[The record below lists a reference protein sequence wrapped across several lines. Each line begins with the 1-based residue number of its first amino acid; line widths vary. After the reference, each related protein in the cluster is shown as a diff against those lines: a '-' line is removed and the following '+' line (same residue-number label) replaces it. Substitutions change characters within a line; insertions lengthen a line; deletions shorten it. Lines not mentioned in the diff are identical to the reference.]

1 VDLSTAIK
9 SSDRGS
15 SARRRLTGRSA
26 LVALQVALS
35 LVVLTIAVF
44 SVQLFRSELTNGPG
58 FRTTHIAKVT
68 VNPAQA
74 RYSEASAARFFTR
87 LLDEARALPGVQTAA
102 VTSAMPLFSFQ
113 FVPILPEGQ
122 RLDRGETVVPVWSN
136 RVDDRYFS
144 TLEIEMIAG
153 RSFAPTDDAEAPAVA
168 IVNDTLARH
177 YWPGSDAIGKRLQ
190 ILEPPQSLVQIV
202 GVVNTTTYGFPGE
215 WPQQAI
221 YFPYQQRPSGA
232 MVLLAR
238 TAGDSSAHVMPLR
251 DLVRRLDPDVAVYE
265 SQTMED
271 FYRARVTAI
280 GNVLVRLTGGMALMG
295 LTLTMI
301 GLYGLVSYSV
311 SRRVREIGI
320 RIAMGA
326 TYARVVRMVLG
337 EGMLPVWIGL
347 GAGLAL
353 SVVTGRLM
361 ILTVPVHYHVS
372 ARTYCLVLAL
382 VFIVNAIAALIPAR
396 RAARADPTNALRCE

>member
-1 VDLSTAIK
+1 
-9 SSDRGS
+9 
-15 SARRRLTGRSA
+15 
-26 LVALQVALS
+26 
-35 LVVLTIAVF
+35 
-44 SVQLFRSELTNGPG
+44 
-58 FRTTHIAKVT
+58 
-68 VNPAQA
+68 
-74 RYSEASAARFFTR
+74 
-87 LLDEARALPGVQTAA
+87 
-102 VTSAMPLFSFQ
+102 
-113 FVPILPEGQ
+113 
-122 RLDRGETVVPVWSN
+122 
-136 RVDDRYFS
+136 
-144 TLEIEMIAG
+144 
-153 RSFAPTDDAEAPAVA
+153 
-168 IVNDTLARH
+168 
-177 YWPGSDAIGKRLQ
+177 
-190 ILEPPQSLVQIV
+190 
-202 GVVNTTTYGFPGE
+202 
-215 WPQQAI
+215 
-221 YFPYQQRPSGA
+221 
-232 MVLLAR
+232 
-238 TAGDSSAHVMPLR
+238 MPLR